1 MTFPEIILS
10 NVIDEISMGPFG
22 SNIKVECFQETGIP
36 VLNGS
41 NLMGFKLGE
50 ESFRYVSKE
59 KADSLGKANA
69 SKGDVVIT
77 HRGTLGQ
84 IVYIPQDSEYDRY
97 VISQSQFR
105 IRFNKQKALPEY
117 IVYYFHTTEGQHRL
131 LMNASQVG
139 VPALARPSTSFP
151 KISIPLPTIHIQQHI
166 VDILSSL
173 DAKIENNNKINAK
186 LEEIAQNL
194 FKEWFVDFGPFKDG
208 KFVESELGLIPDE
221 WRMGLFSQTV
231 DIMPG
236 GTPKTDIEEYWYN
249 GDIPFFSPKDAGTDV
264 YCTTTE
270 KAITNKGLNA
280 CSSRL
285 YPKNTI
291 FITARGT
298 VGKVVMTACDMAM
311 NQSNYAI
318 KPKDSNNNYYTFLV
332 TRSITEK
339 LKHKSNGA
347 VFSAIVTRDFDENII
362 IPSKDIEEKFNNLVA
377 PLFSKIWNL
386 LQENQRLA
394 TLRDT
399 LLPKLMSGEI
409 EV

>member
-1 MTFPEIILS
+1 MSEWKEVKLGTLCT
-10 NVIDEISMGPFG
+10 
-22 SNIKVECFQETGIP
+22 KVCSGGTPKSGVSDYYGGGIP
-36 VLNGS
+36 WLNT
-41 NLMGFKLGE
+41 
-50 ESFRYVSKE
+50 KE
-59 KADSLGKANA
+59 VNFNRIYSTEN
-69 SKGDVVIT
+69 T
-77 HRGTLGQ
+77 
-84 IVYIPQDSEYDRY
+84 
-97 VISQSQFR
+97 ISQNGLDNSSAKWIDANSIIVAMYGATAGKVAITKIPITTNQACCNLTINNELADYNYIYYTLKKDFTILASLANGGAQQNLNTQIIKDYSIR
-105 IRFNKQKALPEY
+105 IPD
-117 IVYYFHTTEGQHRL
+117 
-131 LMNASQVG
+131 
-139 VPALARPSTSFP
+139 
-151 KISIPLPTIHIQQHI
+151 LPTQQRI
-166 VDILSSL
+166 ASILSSL

-231 DIMPG
+231 DIMAG